1 MSTSEINMILINI
14 QILLWCSKI
23 LNLSN
28 FVLIYIF
35 HDFKVIH
42 WNISIAPIRSPF
54 LTCFALI
61 NPLSQWE
68 SFCTCLHNKWKALT
82 LTRYIQQAHVIVP
95 RQCQNLGPIFF
106 FRQPYT
112 LYHLFLN
119 VGLLVYLFFFF
130 FKENLLL
137 NVFAFPL

>member
-106 FRQPYT
+106 FQQP
-112 LYHLFLN
+112 LHFVSSFLKCWT
-119 VGLLVYLFFFF
+119 VGIPLFFFF
-130 FKENLLL
+130 LKKIFC
-137 NVFAFPL
+137 